1 VPIDADLSTHWIAS
15 TFSSATSST
24 DRDALAQSI
33 VQSRKI
39 VDPIVL
45 YEGQILDGRSRHD
58 IAREH
63 GIACSAIH
71 FEQTDEGIGA
81 GGNKEELDR
90 AARDFLF
97 QKNVVRR
104 HYTSGQRA
112 AIAAQLA
119 TMPQGARTDLEP
131 SAALRKVAQP
141 EAATLCGVS
150 VRSVQHAERI
160 FREGTADEIKDMW
173 AGAPLEPI
181 VHAIAERAKKRKRR
195 SLTVVSSSPERSPSA
210 SLLCGDLLHVL
221 PALPDDH
228 FDSCAADPPYGLGM
242 DQWDAQVPSSAVWHE
257 IYRVLKP
264 GAWCLA
270 FGAPRT
276 YHHLAAAIEEAGFSI
291 QDMGEWI
298 NTGKMAKKNGLKPA
312 HEPFCIAQKPY
323 EQSLAYNEQ
332 KWGVGL
338 INIEDARIPWD
349 KIPPGPV
356 DNPNGGWRKSRA
368 PQEPNPKGRHPF
380 NVVGYLDE
388 EHLKFFYAPRA
399 SVLERGYFNH
409 HPTPKPIALMR
420 WLIKI
425 YSPRTGLV
433 LDPFM
438 GSGSTGLA
446 AVLSGR
452 SFVGIDI
459 NRNYVGIAKRRFEE
473 LVAAGEWDGPLHV
486 ESA

>member
-1 VPIDADLSTHWIAS
+1 
-15 TFSSATSST
+15 
-24 DRDALAQSI
+24 
-33 VQSRKI
+33 
-39 VDPIVL
+39 
-45 YEGQILDGRSRHD
+45 
-58 IAREH
+58 
-63 GIACSAIH
+63 
-71 FEQTDEGIGA
+71 
-81 GGNKEELDR
+81 
-90 AARDFLF
+90 
-97 QKNVVRR
+97 
-104 HYTSGQRA
+104 
-112 AIAAQLA
+112 
-119 TMPQGARTDLEP
+119 
-131 SAALRKVAQP
+131 
-141 EAATLCGVS
+141 
-150 VRSVQHAERI
+150 VQHAERI
-160 FREGTADEIKDMW
+160 FRDGTADEIRDMW

-181 VHAIAERAKKRKRR
+181 VHAIAEREKKRKRR
-195 SLTVVSSSPERSPSA
+195 SLVVSSSPELRPSV
-210 SLLCGDLLHVL
+210 SLLRGDLLHVL
-221 PALPDDH
+221 PTLPDDH

-242 DQWDAQVPSSAVWHE
+242 DQWDAQVPSSDVWHE

-276 YHHLAAAIEEAGFSI
+276 YHRLATAIEEGGFSV

-323 EQSLAYNEQ
+323 EQSLTHNEQ

-399 SVLERGYFNH
+399 SVLERGYFNQ

-452 SFVGIDI
+452 SFLGIDI
-459 NRNYVGIAKRRFEE
+459 NQDYVGIAKRRFEE
-473 LVAAGEWDGPLHV
+473 LIAAGEWDGPLHV
-486 ESA
+486 ERA